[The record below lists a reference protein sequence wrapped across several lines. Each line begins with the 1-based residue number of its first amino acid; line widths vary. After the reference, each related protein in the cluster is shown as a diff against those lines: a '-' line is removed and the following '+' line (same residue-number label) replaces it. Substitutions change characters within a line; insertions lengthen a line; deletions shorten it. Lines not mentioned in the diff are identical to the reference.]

1 MRGGATRLRLTD
13 LHGGELSD
21 PGGAKPS
28 GGEGR
33 QLTGEMSDDGPGGV
47 DRGRRRGGRSSDSGN
62 GPDVVPVQAKRGVR
76 RSSRNRMMRWRRA
89 HRRSTMVEAG
99 GGELRHAGRELG
111 QAVGASR
118 RNARSGG
125 GEARGFKSRRSW

>member
-1 MRGGATRLRLTD
+1 MRGGAARLGLAD

-47 DRGRRRGGRSSDSGN
+47 DRGRRRGGRSADSGN

-76 RSSRNRMMRWRRA
+76 RSSRNRMTRWRRA
-89 HRRSTMVEAG
+89 HRRSTMVERADAMRGRG
-99 GGELRHAGRELG
+99 GGK
-111 QAVGASR
+111 
-118 RNARSGG
+118 
-125 GEARGFKSRRSW
+125 ARGFKSRRSW